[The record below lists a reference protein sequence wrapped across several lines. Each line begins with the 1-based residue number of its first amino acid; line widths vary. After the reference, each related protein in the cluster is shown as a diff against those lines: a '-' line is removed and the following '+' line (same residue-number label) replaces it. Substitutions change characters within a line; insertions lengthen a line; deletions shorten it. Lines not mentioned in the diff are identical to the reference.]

1 MDERENG
8 TGSGAATPYQFQ
20 KEYEGEFISVKFIV
34 QIKSRETALKALNEF
49 SQKSRTCY
57 LEIAEDIN
65 NKRRKRANI
74 R

>member
-1 MDERENG
+1 MAEKEKG
-8 TGSGAATPYQFQ
+8 TEAGAATPFQFQ
-20 KEYEGEFISVKFIV
+20 KEYDGEFISVKFIV

-65 NKRRKRANI
+65 NKH
-74 R
+74 